1 MSKRSLLMIPG
12 PIEVSPTVL
21 EAFQGP
27 PPSHVAPDFI
37 EKFGRALEM
46 MREVW
51 CASADS
57 QPFVISG
64 SGTIAMEMAV
74 GNLLEPGQRALVVNT
89 GYFSDRMAEM
99 LRRRGVQLTE
109 VGAEPGSVPSI
120 AGIEQALDARQVD
133 AVFATHVDTSTGV
146 RVDAQA
152 IAALAR
158 ERGVLSVFDGVCATA
173 GEAFEMGE
181 WGADVYL
188 TASQKAVGVPPG
200 LALMVASPRALEAR
214 ASLTQPPPM
223 SVDWQQWLPIM
234 NAYEQRQGSYFS
246 TPATN
251 LVEALHASLSE
262 ILAYRRDG
270 QLDGQKA
277 TQQGI
282 SARVAAHTAAADAM
296 RAAWSRMG
304 LEIFPQRPDLAANT
318 LSAVMYPEGVGPE
331 VLADIKKRG
340 VVVAGGLYP
349 GRKQTY
355 FRVGHM
361 GHVVTEPEMLLQ
373 TVRAVAE
380 ALIENGHA
388 TDVGEAVSAA
398 EEHL

>member
-57 QPFVISG
+57 QPFVIAG

-133 AVFATHVDTSTGV
+133 AIFATHVDTSTGV

-200 LALMVASPRALEAR
+200 LALMVASPRALGAREAL
-214 ASLTQPPPM
+214 SEPPPM

-251 LVEALHASLSE
+251 LVEALHTSLSE
-262 ILAYRRDG
+262 ILVYERGG
-270 QLDGQKA
+270 QHG

-304 LEIFPQRPDLAANT
+304 LEIFPQSPELAANT

-331 VLADIKKRG
+331 LLADINKRG
-340 VVVAGGLYP
+340 VIVAGGLYP

-361 GHVVTEPEMLLQ
+361 GHVVTEPELLLQ

-380 ALIENGHA
+380 ALVENGHD

-398 EEHL
+398 AERL

>member
-1 MSKRSLLMIPG
+1 MIPG

-57 QPFVISG
+57 QPFVIAG

-133 AVFATHVDTSTGV
+133 AIFATHVDTSTGV

-200 LALMVASPRALEAR
+200 LALMVASPRALGAREAL
-214 ASLTQPPPM
+214 SEPPPM

-251 LVEALHASLSE
+251 LVEALHTSLSE
-262 ILAYRRDG
+262 ILVYERGG
-270 QLDGQKA
+270 QHG

-304 LEIFPQRPDLAANT
+304 LEIFPQSPELAANT

-331 VLADIKKRG
+331 LLADINKRG
-340 VVVAGGLYP
+340 VIVAGGLYP

-361 GHVVTEPEMLLQ
+361 GHVVTEPELLLQ

-380 ALIENGHA
+380 ALVENGHD

-398 EEHL
+398 AERL